1 MQKFLNSEVER
12 VQGEIESALA
22 GIKII
27 IDTIAPWK
35 GAPVSPSTNARAI
48 RAGPAANTELAQ
60 PRRERGDLAGAVTAE
75 VPPVIGLTDYGAA
88 PLRRLCPTIRD
99 VVLVPLVDD
108 QDWRPT
114 SVGHVRESDP
124 EQRTASFAIVDG
136 LNVRDSRVHIIR
148 PRVVD

>member
-1 MQKFLNSEVER
+1 M
-12 VQGEIESALA
+12 
-22 GIKII
+22 
-27 IDTIAPWK
+27 
-35 GAPVSPSTNARAI
+35 
-48 RAGPAANTELAQ
+48 
-60 PRRERGDLAGAVTAE
+60 
-75 VPPVIGLTDYGAA
+75 IGLTDYGAA